1 MKEYILKRLGLLV
14 IVLIGVSI
22 ITFSLVRLAPGDPAV
37 HLAGE
42 HASPQ
47 VLENIREK
55 YHLNDPIYVQYFYW
69 LRMALQGDL
78 GRSIESRDLVINEIL
93 ERLPMTLELT
103 LFAIVIASII
113 GILAGVISAV
123 KQYSIAD
130 YGVMIGALFGVSMP
144 VFWLGLMLIYIF
156 SLQLGLTPVAG
167 RLTTGIVLER
177 ITGMYVLDSILT
189 LNWPAFVDS
198 LKHLI
203 LPGFA
208 LATIPMATVARMT
221 RSSMLEVLRQDFIRT
236 ERAKGLSER
245 SVIYKHAVKNALIP
259 IVTVI
264 GMELGML
271 MGGAVLTETI
281 FTLPGLGKYIADAIL
296 AYDYP
301 VVQGFTLF
309 FATLFV
315 VVNLITDIIYVYIDP
330 RIKYEG

>member
-14 IVLIGVSI
+14 IVLFGVSI

-42 HASPQ
+42 HATPQ
-47 VLENIREK
+47 VLETIREK
-55 YHLNDPIYVQYFYW
+55 YHLNEPIHIQYIYW
-69 LRMALQGDL
+69 LRLALQGDL
-78 GRSIESRDLVINEIL
+78 GRSIKSRDLVTNEIIQ
-93 ERLPMTLELT
+93 RIPMTLELT
-103 LFAIVIASII
+103 LFAIIIATVI
-113 GILAGVISAV
+113 GIIAGVISAV

-130 YGVMIGALFGVSMP
+130 YGVMVGALFGVSMP

-156 SLQLGLTPVAG
+156 SILLGVTPVGG
-167 RLTTGIVLER
+167 RLSVGIELQR
-177 ITGMYVLDSILT
+177 ITGLYVLDSILT
-189 LNWPAFVDS
+189 LNWAAFVDS
-198 LKHLI
+198 IKHLI
-203 LPGFA
+203 LPAFA

-264 GMELGML
+264 GMEIGML

-281 FTLPGLGKYIADAIL
+281 FTLPGLGKYITDAIL